1 MAAVAFVFTAAQ
13 LIRSGNVWMGS
24 LYLLILLLPLEGA
37 TFLWLTRSRQPQKI
51 DVCTKWGN
59 ILFGLQGAALACWVF
74 DLLTTFYAINITGLA
89 FEANPLGWPLGAM
102 GAFSYYV
109 PTVVL
114 SYFLLFRMKHKTSLF
129 GAAPITA
136 VALIMGS
143 MNFVA
148 AAGNLRLFLLLAM
161 LPSAIR
167 TNMLAI
173 VVGLNIVCALTLATM
188 ARRQFVARQ
197 RSLNAKLAS

>member
-24 LYLLILLLPLEGA
+24 LYLLILLLPFEGA

-51 DVCTKWGN
+51 DACTKWGY
-59 ILFGLQGAALACWVF
+59 ILFGLQGTALACWAF

-89 FEANPLGWPLGAM
+89 VEANPLGWPLGAM

-114 SYFLLFRMKHKTSLF
+114 SYFLLFRMKHKTCLF

-167 TNMLAI
+167 NNMLAI
-173 VVGLNIVCALTLATM
+173 VVGLNIVCALMLATM
-188 ARRQFVARQ
+188 ARRQFVAHQ